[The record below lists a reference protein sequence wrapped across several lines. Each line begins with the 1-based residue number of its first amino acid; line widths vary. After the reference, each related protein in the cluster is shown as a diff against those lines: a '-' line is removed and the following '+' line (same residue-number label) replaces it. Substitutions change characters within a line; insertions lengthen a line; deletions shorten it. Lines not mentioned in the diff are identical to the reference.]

1 MSDRSVRFTTCTRCW
16 SATKSAFL
24 QSWSSFATQKNWNYR
39 SCQLSPRRRR
49 SARALVRHP
58 DGLVQWGA
66 REFVACPVRISALHY
81 LVFLSHLECSSCGL
95 HHEWSRLQNL
105 CTACQ
110 KPLFA
115 VVDLAKAGGALTRE
129 ALATREKSLWRY
141 RELLPLPAGVEPVS
155 LGEGGTPLLR
165 TARFGSGLG
174 ITDLWVKDEA
184 QNPTQSFKARGMAV
198 AVSMAK
204 HLGATK
210 LAVPTAGNAGGAL
223 AAYAARAGLEA
234 HIFMPRDTPRA
245 NIIECRE
252 LGANVVLIDGL
263 ITDCGAEIARRKA
276 AEGWFDMST
285 LKEPYRVE
293 GKKTLGYE
301 LAEQFNWQL
310 PDVIL
315 YPTGGVTG
323 LVGMWKAFGEMET
336 LGWIGKKRSR
346 MFAVQA
352 AGCAPIVRA
361 FEAGEKNAAE
371 FPDAHTI
378 ASGLRVPKA
387 IGDFLVLNILRQ
399 SNGGAIAIDD
409 KEMIRMGREVGSR
422 EGLFVAPEAAACFAA
437 LKSLRS
443 ANKIGSGERVVIF
456 NTGSGIKYLDCYQ
469 DQ

>member
-1 MSDRSVRFTTCTRCW
+1 MSLT
-16 SATKSAFL
+16 
-24 QSWSSFATQKNWNYR
+24 
-39 SCQLSPRRRR
+39 
-49 SARALVRHP
+49 
-58 DGLVQWGA
+58 
-66 REFVACPVRISALHY
+66 
-81 LVFLSHLECSSCGL
+81 HLECSACGL
-95 HHEWSRLQNL
+95 QHQSSRLQNL
-105 CTACQ
+105 CLSCG

-115 VVDLAKAGGALTRE
+115 IVDLDRARRTLTRE
-129 ALATREKSLWRY
+129 TLGTREKSLWRY
-141 RELLPLPAGVEPVS
+141 REVLPLPGDVEPVS

-165 TARFGSGLG
+165 AEKFGDD
-174 ITDLWVKDEA
+174 IDLWIKDESI
-184 QNPTQSFKARGMAV
+184 NPTQSFKARGMSV

-210 LAVPTAGNAGGAL
+210 LAVPSAGNAGGAL

-234 HIFMPRDTPRA
+234 HIFMPRDTPQA

-252 LGANVVLIDGL
+252 LGAHVTLIDGL

-276 AEGWFDMST
+276 KEGWFDMST

-301 LAEQFNWQL
+301 LAEQCDWRL

-315 YPTGGVTG
+315 YPTGGGTG
-323 LVGMWKAFGEMET
+323 LIGMWKAFSEMET
-336 LGWIGKKRSR
+336 LGWIGKKRPR

-361 FEAGEKNAAE
+361 FEAEEKIAAE

-387 IGDFLVLNILRQ
+387 VGDFLILNILRQ
-399 SNGGAIAIDD
+399 SNGGATAIDD
-409 KEMIRMGREVGSR
+409 EEMIRVGRELESS

-443 ANKIGSGERVVIF
+443 AGKIRSGERVVIF
-456 NTGSGIKYLDCYQ
+456 NTGSGIKYLDCYK
-469 DQ
+469 DR

>member
-1 MSDRSVRFTTCTRCW
+1 MLSNVRRLRFIAGMFLTHLGCT
-16 SATKSAFL
+16 
-24 QSWSSFATQKNWNYR
+24 
-39 SCQLSPRRRR
+39 
-49 SARALVRHP
+49 
-58 DGLVQWGA
+58 
-66 REFVACPVRISALHY
+66 
-81 LVFLSHLECSSCGL
+81 SCGL
-95 HHEWSRLQNL
+95 RHEWSRLQNL

-110 KPLFA
+110 KPLFPIY
-115 VVDLAKAGGALTRE
+115 DLAAVGRALNRD

-141 RELLPLPAGVEPVS
+141 RELLPLPVNVEPVS

-165 TARFGSGLG
+165 AARFSGGL
-174 ITDLWVKDEA
+174 DLWVKDEA

-263 ITDCGAEIARRKA
+263 ITDCGAEIARRKR

-301 LAEQFNWQL
+301 LAEQFDWVL

-315 YPTGGVTG
+315 YPTGGGTG
-323 LVGMWKAFGEMET
+323 LIGMWKAFDEMEA
-336 LGWIGKKRSR
+336 LGWIGSARPR
-346 MFAVQA
+346 MFSVQA
-352 AGCAPIVRA
+352 SGCAPIVRA
-361 FEAGEKNAAE
+361 FEAGEATAPE
-371 FPDAHTI
+371 FPDARTS

-387 IGDFLVLNILRQ
+387 VGDFLMLKILRE
-399 SNGGAIAIDD
+399 SKGGAVTVDD
-409 KEMIRMGREVGSR
+409 EEMIRVTREVGST
-422 EGLFVAPEAAACFAA
+422 EGLFVAPEGAACFAA
-437 LKSLRS
+437 LQRLLAAK
-443 ANKIGSGERVVIF
+443 KITPAERIVIF
-456 NTGSGIKYLDCYQ
+456 NTGSGIKYLECYEQ
-469 DQ
+469 S